1 MPAALCLAGSGR
13 MDLPVASPAKSYEI
27 LFRIMAQIAS
37 RRDVVN
43 FESLT

>member
-1 MPAALCLAGSGR
+1 
-13 MDLPVASPAKSYEI
+13 MDLPVASPAKSDEI
-27 LFRIMAQIAS
+27 LFRVMAEMAS